1 MNYLLAFIL
10 LIVVFIL
17 TNEREAYDM
26 FGFSG
31 YVVPKQTQLMDP
43 YPELRGYEQVK
54 NDATADLMESVV
66 LLTNKEIHKRTGI
79 ANYII
84 ETMSMKKFIK
94 KDDTVYEC
102 QFMTVKKDGFSFGF
116 SVTVWFIGEEKKPL
130 RLLAIRSQPIGYQ
143 NSDQTLS
150 FVGQGMGKD
159 FESYKLIRNNHT
171 PDRSDFDA
179 SMKMFRDPE
188 LEVIRPYV
196 DKEPESADVQS
207 KRVNAELLELRE
219 DIEENVNVARK
230 KTDDFLRNLENDQS
244 LVNGLRKIG
253 STVSSGFETVKNKL
267 Q

>member
-43 YPELRGYEQVK
+43 YPELKGYEQVK

-84 ETMSMKKFIK
+84 ETMSMKKFVK
-94 KDDTVYEC
+94 KEDTVYEC

-116 SVTVWFIGEEKKPL
+116 SVTVWFITEEKKPL

-150 FVGQGMGKD
+150 FIGQGMGKD
-159 FESYKLIRNNHT
+159 FGSYRLVRNSHI
-171 PDRSDFDA
+171 PDRSAFDE
-179 SMKMFRDPE
+179 SMKMFSNPE
-188 LEVIRPYV
+188 LEVVRPYI
-196 DKEPESADVQS
+196 DQEPESADVQA
-207 KRVNAELLELRE
+207 KRMNAELLELRE
-219 DIEENVNVARK
+219 DIEENVNNARK
-230 KTDDFLRNLENDQS
+230 KTDDFLRNLENDPK
-244 LVNGLRKIG
+244 LIKRLRKIG
-253 STVSSGFETVKNKL
+253 LTVSSGFETVKNKL